1 MTINYFNNFCQTKKI
16 IWVIICCLHLMFSVI
31 DFISYIVVSFS
42 WNMIESLG
50 HHTFQYSSVSTKW
63 KLGLKW
69 NLGFQVGI
77 CEVI

>member
-1 MTINYFNNFCQTKKI
+1 
-16 IWVIICCLHLMFSVI
+16 MFSVI
-31 DFISYIVVSFS
+31 DFISYIVVSFFS

-77 CEVI
+77 YEVI